1 MPSNLRLQLDVQST
15 QSYYPHTASAS
26 SPQQKSKMS
35 LTQTY
40 RIASTARGK
49 LGMEA
54 SRADHNLRLLV
65 GHANFLDSLMLE
77 LANAEREQEAWFNDT
92 IRTANRGEAPK
103 HIQWFD
109 SIAEEDEAYDDSD
122 SDSDSDI
129 DVNDFAIPPRRRSV
143 SPPPSNNPIYY
154 DDEEEVEDYDEDE
167 ELALT
172 RVPSHSTPELVHED
186 SDSEDESMP
195 PSPSHSTIEFD
206 EKTAAAIGQSELY
219 PKAVA
224 HLKAEVVSEDFLQQ
238 TPTMIP
244 AY

>member
-1 MPSNLRLQLDVQST
+1 
-15 QSYYPHTASAS
+15 
-26 SPQQKSKMS
+26 MS

-54 SRADHNLRLLV
+54 ARSDHNLRLLV
-65 GHANFLDSLMLE
+65 GHANLLDSLMLE

-109 SIAEEDEAYDDSD
+109 SIAEESEAFDDDSD

-129 DVNDFAIPPRRRSV
+129 DAEDFPVVNLPRRRSV
-143 SPPPSNNPIYY
+143 SPPPPAPLYLD
-154 DDEEEVEDYDEDE
+154 DDEVVEDFDEDEE

-195 PSPSHSTIEFD
+195 PSPSHTTIEFD
-206 EKTAAAIGQSELY
+206 EKTQSAIGTSQLY
-219 PKAVA
+219 PKAVS
-224 HLKAEVVSEDFLQQ
+224 HLKDVVADDFLQV
-238 TPTMIP
+238 PAMIP